1 MEVVETEG
9 GWSVTP
15 PARRFDLAIEE
26 DLIEEVVR
34 LAGYDRVPPVE
45 IVGTVRPGGDSET
58 GVPVARLR
66 RVLADR
72 GVPGGGDL
80 QLRGPGAAVAP

>member
-1 MEVVETEG
+1 MELPADEVAGGLRRLAMEVTECDG

-15 PARRFDLAIEE
+15 PTHRFDIAIEE

-34 LAGYDRVPPVE
+34 LAGYDWVPPVE
-45 IVGTVRPGGDSET
+45 IGGTVRPDGDLET

-66 RVLADR
+66 RVLVDR
-72 GVPGGGDL
+72 G
-80 QLRGPGAAVAP
+80 